1 MFRANG
7 CQARRGGTAPWASND
22 NSICWVPLSKRRI
35 SASEGNEPT
44 EMLDIHSE
52 LRHKDCLRAR
62 DGLDLADRSVLA
74 GNFLH
79 PMRAGSGTILTC
91 L

>member
-1 MFRANG
+1 
-7 CQARRGGTAPWASND
+7 
-22 NSICWVPLSKRRI
+22 
-35 SASEGNEPT
+35 
-44 EMLDIHSE
+44 MLDIHSE